1 MDHQHGLSSFLLSQ
15 AWVVV
20 QNPGLWTK
28 GGSHQDF
35 NSAIFTILRNDPF
48 SQIRNEN
55 IWRPRWNLA
64 APINRYQQSG
74 DDTYS
79 SSSSGFSFQNLL
91 DFNESG
97 DSDFENTLSDPLM
110 TPLDELD
117 DIEEPLSQIQLV
129 VHEL

>member
-1 MDHQHGLSSFLLSQ
+1 M
-15 AWVVV
+15 A
-20 QNPGLWTK
+20 QNPGLWTQ

-35 NSAIFTILRNDPF
+35 NRNDPF
-48 SQIRNEN
+48 SQMRNEN
-55 IWRPRWNLA
+55 IWRPRWHLP
-64 APINRYQQSG
+64 APNRYQQSG
-74 DDTYS
+74 DETYS

-117 DIEEPLSQIQLV
+117 DIEEPLSQIQPV
-129 VHEL
+129 MHELELEGELDQYFNWDGGGTQH